1 VNTGRTLP
9 WLLALLGAGAIVW
22 LLAGPRATRPP
33 LQEPLDVQKLEPSV
47 GAPPPEKVK
56 QMLDEVEAA
65 EAQKFG
71 PEEAKRRRERREE
84 LLPQRL
90 ERR

>member
-1 VNTGRTLP
+1 MNAGRTLP

-22 LLAGPRATRPP
+22 LVAGPRATRPP
-33 LQEPLDVQKLEPSV
+33 PPEPLHVQKLEPSV
-47 GAPPPEKVK
+47 GVPPPEKVK

-65 EAQKFG
+65 EAEKFG
-71 PEEAKRRRERREE
+71 PEEAKRRRAQREE